1 MINNIYHIVSSLIF
15 LLATLTCSSTKFLIK
30 ILKMVTSILDKM
42 RKGNSEVTSDI
53 RSDHGDQIAPGI

>member
-1 MINNIYHIVSSLIF
+1 
-15 LLATLTCSSTKFLIK
+15 
-30 ILKMVTSILDKM
+30 MVTSILDKM